1 MATANRDNVSQ
12 PNNAAMQKTTG
23 DSQVPDLNLEF
34 SFGGIYPE
42 NSNQNPL
49 ALSSSVATIM
59 RPQEPQAAPH
69 RAVSP
74 VRSVQLP
81 RASSLPTEKGLR
93 RVIRPKNVRALRRL
107 ETKQKIAQRQMSQQ
121 PAALPEV
128 ARAPAAPVAAPVAPE
143 APEAPA
149 APAAPATPAALAV
162 ILPELKECASNCPGA
177 LETVLYH
184 YKAEGYLTL
193 SRAAN
198 GAQSV
203 ETLPSQRNVTVP
215 LMATSATAA
224 TTKEDGPSQSTPESP
239 SKGVKLDSGDD
250 MVSLRTTGVG
260 GRQIKGILYARDG
273 EVNILCVC
281 HGLFH
286 SPAQFVKHA
295 GGEEVEN
302 PLRHI
307 IVCPS
312 SD

>member
-1 MATANRDNVSQ
+1 MAAANRDNVSQ
-12 PNNAAMQKTTG
+12 PNNAAMQKNTG

-34 SFGGIYPE
+34 SLDRIYPE
-42 NSNQNPL
+42 NSNL
-49 ALSSSVATIM
+49 ARSSSVATIL

-74 VRSVQLP
+74 VRSVRLP

-93 RVIRPKNVRALRRL
+93 WVIRPKNVRALRRL
-107 ETKQKIAQRQMSQQ
+107 ETKQKIAHRQQ
-121 PAALPEV
+121 PA
-128 ARAPAAPVAAPVAPE
+128 APAAPVAPA
-143 APEAPA
+143 APA
-149 APAAPATPAALAV
+149 PPAAPATPAALAALAV
-162 ILPELKECASNCPGA
+162 ILPELKDSSVSCASNGPGA

-184 YKAEGYLTL
+184 YKAEGYLTV

-203 ETLPSQRNVTVP
+203 ETLHSQRNVTVP

-239 SKGVKLDSGDD
+239 SKMVELDSGED

-312 SD
+312 SY

>member
-1 MATANRDNVSQ
+1 MAAANRDNVSQ
-12 PNNAAMQKTTG
+12 PNNAAMQKNTG

-34 SFGGIYPE
+34 SLDRIYPE
-42 NSNQNPL
+42 NSNL
-49 ALSSSVATIM
+49 ALSSSVATIL

-74 VRSVQLP
+74 VRSVRLP

-93 RVIRPKNVRALRRL
+93 WVIMPKNVRALRRL
-107 ETKQKIAQRQMSQQ
+107 ETKQKIAHRQQ
-121 PAALPEV
+121 PA
-128 ARAPAAPVAAPVAPE
+128 APAAPVAPA
-143 APEAPA
+143 APA
-149 APAAPATPAALAV
+149 PPAAPATPAALAALAV
-162 ILPELKECASNCPGA
+162 ILPELKDSSVSCASNGPGA

-184 YKAEGYLTL
+184 YKAEGYLTV

-203 ETLPSQRNVTVP
+203 ETLHSQRNVTVP

-239 SKGVKLDSGDD
+239 SKMVELDSGDD

-312 SD
+312 SY

>member
-1 MATANRDNVSQ
+1 MAAANRDNVSQ
-12 PNNAAMQKTTG
+12 ANNAALQKNTG

-34 SFGGIYPE
+34 SLDRIYPE

-49 ALSSSVATIM
+49 ARSSSVATIM

-74 VRSVQLP
+74 VRSVRLP

-93 RVIRPKNVRALRRL
+93 RVIRPKIVRALRRL
-107 ETKQKIAQRQMSQQ
+107 ETKQKIAHRQQ

-128 ARAPAAPVAAPVAPE
+128 ARAPAAPE
-143 APEAPA
+143 SPA
-149 APAAPATPAALAV
+149 APAAPATPAALAALAV
-162 ILPELKECASNCPGA
+162 ILPELKDSSVSCASNGRGA

-184 YKAEGYLTL
+184 YKAEGYLTG

-203 ETLPSQRNVTVP
+203 ETLHSQRNVTVP
-215 LMATSATAA
+215 LMATSATAT

-239 SKGVKLDSGDD
+239 SKMVELDSGDD

-312 SD
+312 SY

>member
-1 MATANRDNVSQ
+1 MAAANRDNVSQ
-12 PNNAAMQKTTG
+12 PKNAAMQKNTG

-34 SFGGIYPE
+34 SLDRIYPE

-49 ALSSSVATIM
+49 ARSSSVATIL

-74 VRSVQLP
+74 IRSVRLP

-93 RVIRPKNVRALRRL
+93 WVIRPKNVRALRRL
-107 ETKQKIAQRQMSQQ
+107 ETKQKIAHRQQ

-128 ARAPAAPVAAPVAPE
+128 ARAPAALEAPVAP
-143 APEAPA
+143 AAPA
-149 APAAPATPAALAV
+149 PPAAPATPAALAALAV
-162 ILPELKECASNCPGA
+162 ILPELKDSSVSCASNGPGA

-184 YKAEGYLTL
+184 YKAEGYLTV

-203 ETLPSQRNVTVP
+203 ETLHSQRNVTVP

-239 SKGVKLDSGDD
+239 SKMVELDSGDD

-307 IVCPS
+307 MVCPS
-312 SD
+312 SY